1 MTLMKNLRII
11 LWLAF
16 LVSGLFSCTDDEDL
30 WGTAKNEHRIT
41 QTRMYYEGVEE
52 CREYYTYSKDRLV
65 LKTHDHE
72 TSPGSGVWA
81 PVYREMIA
89 YTSHGAVRSYSELED
104 GVWVEY
110 GRHEYVMD
118 KGRVMEE
125 MISYRDDGD
134 WEPDVHYVY
143 EYSGNDLLSRLTYR
157 FNDDGD
163 EEQYRLDVLNY
174 LNGRLDNL
182 RLYRVLED
190 GDDLQLREGLNF
202 FYNPLGFLAGY
213 TVAMYEDGAWY
224 NEGKAEYDYLGD
236 KIRLANYFDWVP
248 ELMAWEVVP
257 EQQTMTYTVHGD
269 LASRADEEYAEEY
282 IYEDGNGNAR
292 FFETFMEELVVGMPT
307 IKSAATGSKEGV
319 GASYLDVYLSS
330 RLR

>member
-1 MTLMKNLRII
+1 MKKLLSI
-11 LWLAF
+11 LWLA
-16 LVSGLFSCTDDEDL
+16 LLAGGLFSCTDDEDL
-30 WGTAKNEHRIT
+30 WGTANNEHRIA
-41 QTRMYYEGVEE
+41 QKSMYYDGVEE

-72 TSPGSGVWA
+72 TTPGSGVWA
-81 PVYREMIA
+81 PVYREMIT
-89 YTSHGAVRSYSELED
+89 YTSTGAVSSYSELED

-125 MISYRDDGD
+125 MISYLEDGV

-143 EYSGNDLLSRLTYR
+143 EYSGNNLLSRLTYR
-157 FNDDGD
+157 FNEDGE

-174 LNGRLDNL
+174 LYGRLDNL
-182 RLYRVLED
+182 RLYRLEE
-190 GDDLQLREGLNF
+190 GGDLQLREGLNF
-202 FYNPLGFLAGY
+202 SYNPLGLLAGY
-213 TVAMYEDGAWY
+213 TVAWYEDGAWA
-224 NEGKAEYDYLGD
+224 NEGKATYEYLGN
-236 KIRLANYFDWVP
+236 KIRLANYYDWVP
-248 ELMAWEVVP
+248 ELMAWEAVP

-282 IYEDGNGNAR
+282 IYEEGNGNAR

-307 IKSAATGSKEGV
+307 IKSAAAGNGESM

-330 RLR
+330 LFR